1 MRNSRHKNNIAKQR
15 RARRV
20 IDLLKKKFGFVK
32 KPEPTVDELWGIDEL
47 ANYPVKPAE
56 DFTIFT
62 QEDEDDR
69 FERHMKPI
77 RKMQQQQV
85 KKLSPE
91 HIRQQIE
98 GGS

>member
-1 MRNSRHKNNIAKQR
+1 MTRNSRFKNNIAKQR
-15 RARRV
+15 RSRRV
-20 IDLLKKKFGFVK
+20 YNAIKKKLGFGT
-32 KPEPTVDELWGIDEL
+32 PELTIDEL
-47 ANYPVKPAE
+47 ANYEIKPAQS
-56 DFTIFT
+56 FTIFT

-77 RKMQQQQV
+77 RQAQQKV
-85 KKLSPE
+85 AKLSPE

>member
-1 MRNSRHKNNIAKQR
+1 MRNSRFKNNIAKQR
-15 RARRV
+15 RSRRV
-20 IDLLKKKFGFVK
+20 YNAIKKKLGFGT
-32 KPEPTVDELWGIDEL
+32 PELTIDEL
-47 ANYPVKPAE
+47 ANYEIKPAQS
-56 DFTIFT
+56 FTIFT

-77 RKMQQQQV
+77 RQAQQKV
-85 KKLSPE
+85 AKLSPE